1 MLVHSNRRE
10 LELHFMIPFNL
21 HVQHIDPES
30 FCFFQVVVLWVGTN
44 NHGHTAEQI
53 CGGIMAI
60 VQVIKNKLP
69 NAQTL
74 VLVGFFAMQVLNGSV
89 IDRLACV

>member
-1 MLVHSNRRE
+1 MHASMIVYLNERAT
-10 LELHFMIPFNL
+10 ELHCL
-21 HVQHIDPES
+21 HIYIILYRIQHINPE
-30 FCFFQVVVLWVGTN
+30 FFFLKVVVLWVGTN
-44 NHGHTAEQI
+44 NHGHSAEQI

-74 VLVGFFAMQVLNGSV
+74 VLVGFCCFFPLAM
-89 IDRLACV
+89 

>member
-1 MLVHSNRRE
+1 M
-10 LELHFMIPFNL
+10 
-21 HVQHIDPES
+21 
-30 FCFFQVVVLWVGTN
+30 LWVGTN

-74 VLVGFFAMQVLNGSV
+74 VLVGFSLSLQCEFFKAFKDEFISKCNFVNVKTKTLSIV
-89 IDRLACV
+89 HI

>member
-1 MLVHSNRRE
+1 MHLSNIV
-10 LELHFMIPFNL
+10 MKQKSNL
-21 HVQHIDPES
+21 TE
-30 FCFFQVVVLWVGTN
+30 FLFYFFSKVVVLWVGTN
-44 NHGHTAEQI
+44 NHGHSAEQI

-74 VLVGFFAMQVLNGSV
+74 VLVGFFPPL
-89 IDRLACV
+89 